1 MAFTL
6 QSIIHIGGNSADAHN
21 MKARLAFVAV
31 CMGMVYTN
39 IFRPIMEDGN
49 RPNQKEKDKNRWEKK
64 LKRAKT
70 GRSNQQ
76 LITI

>member
-1 MAFTL
+1 MTYLLIIATGYGDIMAFTL

-39 IFRPIMEDGN
+39 IFRP
-49 RPNQKEKDKNRWEKK
+49 
-64 LKRAKT
+64 
-70 GRSNQQ
+70 
-76 LITI
+76 